1 MVVPQMAKKGFREVC
16 QITRPEPRAQVLYSQ
31 EGAKMNLRK
40 VFFIFLMMLLCISSV
55 AIAGDFD
62 WIKDLN
68 IQAQADPSGFRAR
81 LGARFK
87 IGDVE
92 IKTVLGNVECPGD
105 AYMVLRLGEMS
116 RHPTDYVLQ
125 QYRSGKGKGWGAL
138 AKSLGIKPGSEEFHA
153 LKNGHDLY
161 NDKDRGGGDQK

>member
-1 MVVPQMAKKGFREVC
+1 MKLV
-16 QITRPEPRAQVLYSQ
+16 
-31 EGAKMNLRK
+31 KML
-40 VFFIFLMMLLCISSV
+40 FLMILLLVSST

-62 WIKDLN
+62 WVRDLS

-81 LGARFK
+81 LGARFR
-87 IGDVE
+87 IGDAQ
-92 IKTVLGNVECPGD
+92 ISAVLSNVEYPGD

-116 RHPTDYVLQ
+116 GRPTDYVIN

-153 LKNGHDLY
+153 LKNGHDLHD
-161 NDKDRGGGDQK
+161 DKNMGGGKGKEKSKGKGKKPK

>member
-1 MVVPQMAKKGFREVC
+1 MKPLK
-16 QITRPEPRAQVLYSQ
+16 VL
-31 EGAKMNLRK
+31 
-40 VFFIFLMMLLCISSV
+40 FPFLIMLLSVSSV
-55 AIAGDFD
+55 VIAGDFD

-68 IQAQADPSGFRAR
+68 IQAQADASGFRAR

-92 IKTVLGNVECPGD
+92 ISTVLSNVEKPAD

-116 RHPTDYVLQ
+116 KQPTDYVIN
-125 QYRSGKGKGWGAL
+125 QYRSGKGRGWGAV
-138 AKSLGIKPGSEEFHA
+138 AKNLGIKPGSDEFRA

-161 NDKDRGGGDQK
+161 DDKDRGGGEQKGKSKGKEKGKKQK

>member
-1 MVVPQMAKKGFREVC
+1 MKPLKALF
-16 QITRPEPRAQVLYSQ
+16 P
-31 EGAKMNLRK
+31 
-40 VFFIFLMMLLCISSV
+40 FLMMLLSVSSV
-55 AIAGDFD
+55 ATASDFD

-92 IKTVLGNVECPGD
+92 ISTVLSNVEKPAD

-116 RHPTDYVLQ
+116 RQPTDYVIN
-125 QYRSGKGKGWGAL
+125 QYRSSKGRGWGAV
-138 AKSLGIKPGSEEFHA
+138 AKNLGIKPGSDEFRA

-161 NDKDRGGGDQK
+161 DDKHRGGGDQKGKSKGKDKGKKQK

>member
-1 MVVPQMAKKGFREVC
+1 MKLV
-16 QITRPEPRAQVLYSQ
+16 
-31 EGAKMNLRK
+31 KMSL
-40 VFFIFLMMLLCISSV
+40 LMILLLVSST

-62 WIKDLN
+62 WVRDLS

-81 LGARFK
+81 LGARFR
-87 IGDVE
+87 IGDAQ
-92 IKTVLGNVECPGD
+92 ISAVLSNVEYPGD

-116 RHPTDYVLQ
+116 GRPTDYVIN

-153 LKNGHDLY
+153 LKNGHDLHD
-161 NDKDRGGGDQK
+161 DKNMGGGKGKEKSKGKGKKPK

>member
-1 MVVPQMAKKGFREVC
+1 MKLLKILVVM
-16 QITRPEPRAQVLYSQ
+16 
-31 EGAKMNLRK
+31 
-40 VFFIFLMMLLCISSV
+40 FLLSPSSEAV
-55 AIAGDFD
+55 AGDFD

-81 LGARFK
+81 LGALFR
-87 IGDVE
+87 IGDAE
-92 IKTVLGNVECPGD
+92 INAVLSNVEYPGD

-116 RHPTDYVLQ
+116 NRPTDYVVN

-161 NDKDRGGGDQK
+161 DDKDMGGGKGKGKSKGKGQKQK

>member
-1 MVVPQMAKKGFREVC
+1 MKLFR
-16 QITRPEPRAQVLYSQ
+16 I
-31 EGAKMNLRK
+31 
-40 VFFIFLMMLLCISSV
+40 FFLVILLSLSSV
-55 AIAGDFD
+55 AFAGDFD

-81 LGARFK
+81 LGARFR
-87 IGDVE
+87 IGDVQ
-92 IKTVLGNVECPGD
+92 INAVLSNVDCPGD

-116 RHPTDYVLQ
+116 NRPTDYVIR
-125 QYRSGKGKGWGAL
+125 QYRSDKGKGWGVL

-161 NDKDRGGGDQK
+161 GDKDMGGGKGKGKGQGKGQKQK

>member
-1 MVVPQMAKKGFREVC
+1 M
-16 QITRPEPRAQVLYSQ
+16 LYSQ

-40 VFFIFLMMLLCISSV
+40 VFFIFSMMLLCISSV
-55 AIAGDFD
+55 ALAGDFD
-62 WIKDLN
+62 WIEDLN

-92 IKTVLGNVECPGD
+92 VNTVLSNVECPGD

-116 RHPTDYVLQ
+116 RHPADYVLRE
-125 QYRSGKGKGWGAL
+125 YRSGKGKGWGAL
-138 AKSLGIKPGSEEFHA
+138 AKNLGIKPGSAEFHA
-153 LKNGHDLY
+153 LKNGQDLY
-161 NDKDRGGGDQK
+161 DDKDGGGGGGKGKSKGKDKGKKQK

>member
-1 MVVPQMAKKGFREVC
+1 MKLV
-16 QITRPEPRAQVLYSQ
+16 
-31 EGAKMNLRK
+31 KMSL
-40 VFFIFLMMLLCISSV
+40 LMILLLVSST

-62 WIKDLN
+62 WVRDLS

-81 LGARFK
+81 LGARFR
-87 IGDVE
+87 IGDAQ
-92 IKTVLGNVECPGD
+92 ISAVLSNVEYPGD

-116 RHPTDYVLQ
+116 GRPTDYVIN

-161 NDKDRGGGDQK
+161 DDKNMGGGKGKEKSKGKGKKPK